1 MTLLDLVDCR
11 SGVKKASDMWRGNI
25 GSVGEIT
32 KHSFKER
39 DRKLIKGKS
48 ILILTHF
55 RAIIRTSCEFKTKFN
70 TYNHTIKS
78 QLS

>member
-1 MTLLDLVDCR
+1 LR
-11 SGVKKASDMWRGNI
+11 GIGVKKASDMWSGSI
-25 GSVGEIT
+25 GSVGEIM

-39 DRKLIKGKS
+39 DSKLVKGKS
-48 ILILTHF
+48 ILTLTHF

-70 TYNHTIKS
+70 TYNHSIKS